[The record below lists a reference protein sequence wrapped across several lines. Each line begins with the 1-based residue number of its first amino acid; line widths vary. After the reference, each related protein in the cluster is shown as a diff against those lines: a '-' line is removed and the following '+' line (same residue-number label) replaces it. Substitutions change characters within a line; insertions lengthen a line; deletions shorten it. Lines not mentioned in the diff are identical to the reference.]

1 MARTAIHPGDIL
13 ADELR
18 ELDMSA
24 AALAAALSV
33 PPNRISEIIRGRRNI
48 TADTAL
54 RLGRFFGTSARFWM
68 NLQQSYELRLAEQ
81 ARGPEIRRRVKPRRV
96 KPRQAAPA

>member
-1 MARTAIHPGDIL
+1 MTRRAIHPGEIL

-24 AALAAALSV
+24 AALAEALSV

-48 TADTAL
+48 TTDTAL

-68 NLQQSYELRLAEQ
+68 NLQQSYELRRAEQ
-81 ARGPEIRRRVKPRRV
+81 DRGPEIRRRVT
-96 KPRQAAPA
+96 PRQATPA